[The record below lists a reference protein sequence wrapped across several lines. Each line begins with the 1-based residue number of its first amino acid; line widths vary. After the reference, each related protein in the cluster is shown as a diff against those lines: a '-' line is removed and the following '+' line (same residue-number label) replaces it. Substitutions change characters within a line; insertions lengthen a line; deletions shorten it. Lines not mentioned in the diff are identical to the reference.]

1 MGLISSKTTGS
12 RKQRYENLSKF
23 VCTDG
28 GDELK
33 IQIRRHICKSRSWV
47 SARKLES
54 RECCGGPNISGRRSG
69 EVGAEDRGID
79 GRMHIYAWC

>member
-33 IQIRRHICKSRSWV
+33 IQIRRHICKFPIV
-47 SARKLES
+47 GVYKKTRK
-54 RECCGGPNISGRRSG
+54 SGMLW
-69 EVGAEDRGID
+69 GAKHFG
-79 GRMHIYAWC
+79 AA